1 LRLAVGFSVSFMTA
15 KVTVMC
21 DFCYK
26 REEKLMFFHK
36 IGMILENL
44 KYFCIVFQLKASVW
58 AMNEP
63 NVID

>member
-1 LRLAVGFSVSFMTA
+1 MTA